1 MKKLFI
7 PVFASILIGFSAQA
21 QTSKIELEK
30 LFGPLVNQEVPVSLQ
45 PKQAS
50 SFEQVL
56 PVFGK
61 KGGKIVLVV
70 NEYGIKNF
78 YTSKGV
84 AANAAT
90 MAQLESR
97 LNASN
102 SSTERCGFFCWL
114 GIIKEIMTIL
124 LEVFNP

>member
-84 AANAAT
+84 AANSAS

>member
-7 PVFASILIGFSAQA
+7 PLFASILIGFSTQA

-30 LFGPLVNQEVPVSLQ
+30 LFGPLVTQEVPASLLS
-45 PKQAS
+45 KQAS

-84 AANAAT
+84 MANAAS
-90 MAQLESR
+90 MAELETR
-97 LNASN
+97 LNASSTN
-102 SSTERCGFFCWL
+102 SDRCGFLCWL
-114 GIIKEIMTIL
+114 EIIRDLLTTII
-124 LEVFNP
+124 EVLNP

>member
-61 KGGKIVLVV
+61 KGGKIILVV

-84 AANAAT
+84 AANADT
-90 MAQLESR
+90 MTQLESR

>member
-7 PVFASILIGFSAQA
+7 PVFASILFGFTAQA

-30 LFGPLVNQEVPVSLQ
+30 LFGPLVNQEVPASLQ
-45 PKQAS
+45 AKQAS

-56 PVFGK
+56 PVFGQ

-84 AANAAT
+84 VANAAA
-90 MAQLESR
+90 MAQLETR
-97 LNASN
+97 LNAS
-102 SSTERCGFFCWL
+102 STNTDRCGFFCWL
-114 GIIKEIMTIL
+114 GLIRDLLTLII
-124 LEVFNP
+124 EVFNP

>member
-45 PKQAS
+45 AKQAS

-84 AANAAT
+84 AANADT
-90 MAQLESR
+90 MTQLESR

>member
-45 PKQAS
+45 TKQAS

-84 AANAAT
+84 VANSAS

>member
-1 MKKLFI
+1 MKKLII
-7 PVFASILIGFSAQA
+7 PVFASILFGFTAQA

-30 LFGPLVNQEVPVSLQ
+30 LFGPLVNQEVPASLQ

-56 PVFGK
+56 PVFGQ

-84 AANAAT
+84 VANAAT

-97 LNASN
+97 LNAS
-102 SSTERCGFFCWL
+102 STSTERCGFFCWL
-114 GIIKEIMTIL
+114 GIIKEVLTIL

>member
-7 PVFASILIGFSAQA
+7 PLFASILIGFTAQA

-30 LFGPLVNQEVPVSLQ
+30 QFGPLVNQEVPASLQ
-45 PKQAS
+45 PKQTS
-50 SFEQVL
+50 TFEQVL
-56 PVFGK
+56 PIYGK

-84 AANAAT
+84 VANAAA
-90 MAQLESR
+90 MAQLETR
-97 LNASN
+97 LNAS
-102 SSTERCGFFCWL
+102 STNADRCGFLCWL
-114 GIIKEIMTIL
+114 EIIRDLLTTII
-124 LEVFNP
+124 EVLNP

>member
-7 PVFASILIGFSAQA
+7 PLFASILIGFSAQA

-30 LFGPLVNQEVPVSLQ
+30 LFGPLVNQEVPASLQ
-45 PKQAS
+45 AKQAS

-56 PVFGK
+56 PVFGQ

-84 AANAAT
+84 VANAAT
-90 MAQLESR
+90 MAELESR
-97 LNASN
+97 LNASTT
-102 SSTERCGFFCWL
+102 STERCGFLCWL
-114 GIIKEIMTIL
+114 EIIRDLLTTII
-124 LEVFNP
+124 EVLNP

>member
-84 AANAAT
+84 VANSAS

>member
-7 PVFASILIGFSAQA
+7 PLFASILFGFTAQA

-30 LFGPLVNQEVPVSLQ
+30 LFGPLITQEVPASLQ
-45 PKQAS
+45 SKQVS
-50 SFEQVL
+50 TFEQVL

-84 AANAAT
+84 TANAET
-90 MAQLESR
+90 MALFETR
-97 LNASN
+97 LNAS
-102 SSTERCGFFCWL
+102 STSTDRCGFFCWL
-114 GIIKEIMTIL
+114 GLIRDLLTLII
-124 LEVFNP
+124 EVFNP

>member
-21 QTSKIELEK
+21 QMSKIELEK
-30 LFGPLVNQEVPVSLQ
+30 QFGPLVNQEVPASLQ
-45 PKQAS
+45 PKQTS
-50 SFEQVL
+50 TFEQVL
-56 PVFGK
+56 PVYGK
-61 KGGKIVLVV
+61 NGGKIVLVV
-70 NEYGIKNF
+70 NEYGVKNL

-84 AANAAT
+84 VANAGS

-114 GIIKEIMTIL
+114 GIIKEVITIL

>member
-1 MKKLFI
+1 MKKLII
-7 PVFASILIGFSAQA
+7 PVFASILFGFTAQA

-30 LFGPLVNQEVPVSLQ
+30 LFGPLVNQEVPASLQ
-45 PKQAS
+45 SKQAS
-50 SFEQVL
+50 SFEHVL
-56 PVFGK
+56 PVFGQ

-84 AANAAT
+84 VANAAT

-97 LNASN
+97 LNTS
-102 SSTERCGFFCWL
+102 STSTERCGFFCWL
-114 GIIKEIMTIL
+114 GIIKEVLTIL

>member
-7 PVFASILIGFSAQA
+7 PLFASILIGFSAQA

-30 LFGPLVNQEVPVSLQ
+30 LFGPLVNQEVPASLLS
-45 PKQAS
+45 KQAS

-70 NEYGIKNF
+70 NEYGIKSF

-84 AANAAT
+84 VANAAT

-97 LNASN
+97 LNAS
-102 SSTERCGFFCWL
+102 STSTERCGFFCWL
-114 GIIKEIMTIL
+114 GIIKEVLTII

>member
-7 PVFASILIGFSAQA
+7 PLFASILFGITAQA

-30 LFGPLVNQEVPVSLQ
+30 LFGPLITQEVPASLQ
-45 PKQAS
+45 SKQVSA
-50 SFEQVL
+50 FEQVL

-84 AANAAT
+84 TANAET
-90 MAQLESR
+90 MALFETR
-97 LNASN
+97 LNAS
-102 SSTERCGFFCWL
+102 STSTDRCGFFCWL
-114 GIIKEIMTIL
+114 GLIRDLLTLII
-124 LEVFNP
+124 EVFNP

>member
-21 QTSKIELEK
+21 QMSKIELEK
-30 LFGPLVNQEVPVSLQ
+30 QFGPLVNQEVPASLQ
-45 PKQAS
+45 PKQTS
-50 SFEQVL
+50 TFEQVL
-56 PVFGK
+56 PIYGK
-61 KGGKIVLVV
+61 NGGKIVLVV

-84 AANAAT
+84 VANAGS

-114 GIIKEIMTIL
+114 GIIKEVITIL

>member
-45 PKQAS
+45 AKQAS

-56 PVFGK
+56 PVFGQ

-84 AANAAT
+84 ANST
-90 MAQLESR
+90 SMAQLESR